1 MVGRT
6 LFLKVGD
13 DQHEE
18 LKRAREHINTCFE
31 KIGCFL
37 MPHPGKVVATNPKF
51 KGKLTGNLFCYK
63 WIPFFMLT
71 VANLL
76 SRVAVLFRFQT

>member
-1 MVGRT
+1 MNVRNPM
-6 LFLKVGD
+6 LLDKCIRKSFIAARPYLKVGD

-51 KGKLTGNLFCYK
+51 KGKLTGNLFCWNK
-63 WIPFFMLT
+63 
-71 VANLL
+71 
-76 SRVAVLFRFQT
+76 